1 MKRLALF
8 ATLTVCASLASAGEI
23 SNQFDAEFSLTS
35 GSRTRLGHDRQ
46 GNVAAMSGLVR
57 EVVSARLGQGPILRL
72 GFDWERFSF
81 ALPNRAPLPNTLQ
94 SLNAV
99 VGLDLQLFDSW
110 LVRLEAQPGFYSG
123 SDDFAARDFNVPFII
138 GGSYIASADLQ
149 WIVGVSVDVNRA
161 LPVLPAVGVRW
172 KFADRWVLDAIL
184 PRPRLEYEFSKELTL
199 FGGADLRGST
209 FRVSRDFGTA
219 HSDAR
224 LNRALVDLTEIRA
237 GVGASWKISSWFQAD
252 VETGVVAYRDFDFHR
267 ADTNYESKG
276 AAAYGQLVI
285 GAKF

>member
-1 MKRLALF
+1 MKRLALL
-8 ATLTVCASLASAGEI
+8 ATLAVCASLASAGEI

-46 GNVAAMSGLVR
+46 GDVAAMSGLVR
-57 EVVSARLGQGPILRL
+57 DVVSARLGQGPILRL

-123 SDDFAARDFNVPFII
+123 SADFAARDFNVPFVI

-149 WIVGVSVDVNRA
+149 WVLGVSVDVNRA
-161 LPVLPAVGVRW
+161 IPVFPAVGVRW
-172 KFADRWVLDAIL
+172 KFAGQWVLNAIL
-184 PRPRLEYEFSKELTL
+184 PRPRLEYSVSKDLTL
-199 FGGADLRGST
+199 FGGADLRGAT
-209 FRVSRDFGTA
+209 YRVSRDFGDT
-219 HSDAR
+219 HGDAR
-224 LNRALVDLTEIRA
+224 LNRAVVDLTEIRA
-237 GVGASWKISSWFQAD
+237 GIGASWKVSSWLQAD
-252 VETGVVAYRDFDFHR
+252 LETGCVAYRDFNFHR

-285 GAKF
+285 GAKY

>member
-1 MKRLALF
+1 MA
-8 ATLTVCASLASAGEI
+8 ATSPWRSWP
-23 SNQFDAEFSLTS
+23 
-35 GSRTRLGHDRQ
+35 SR
-46 GNVAAMSGLVR
+46 VR
-57 EVVSARLGQGPILRL
+57 DVVSARLGQGPILRL

-123 SDDFAARDFNVPFII
+123 SADFAARDFNVPFVI

-172 KFADRWVLDAIL
+172 KFADRWLLNAVL
-184 PRPRLEYEFSKELTL
+184 PRPRLEYEFSKDLTL

-209 FRVSRDFGTA
+209 YRVSRDFGDS
-219 HSDAR
+219 HGDPR

-237 GVGASWKISSWFQAD
+237 GVGASWKVSSWFQAD

-267 ADTNYESKG
+267 ASTNYESKG

>member
-1 MKRLALF
+1 MSKRLALF
-8 ATLTVCASLASAGEI
+8 VALALGTHALAGEI

-35 GSRTRLGHDRQ
+35 GSRTDLGQDRHGGVSGQ
-46 GNVAAMSGLVR
+46 SGLVR
-57 EVVSARLGQGPILRL
+57 DVVSVRLGEGPILRL

-94 SLNAV
+94 SLSAV

-123 SDDFAARDFNVPFII
+123 SGDFSARDFNVPFVI

-161 LPVLPAVGVRW
+161 IPVFPAVGVRW
-172 KFADRWVLDAIL
+172 KFADRWVLNAVL

-209 FRVSRDFGTA
+209 YRVSRDFGDT
-219 HSDAR
+219 HGDPR
-224 LNRALVDLTEIRA
+224 LNRAVVDLTEIRA
-237 GVGASWKISSWFQAD
+237 GVGASWKVSSWLQAD
-252 VETGVVAYRDFDFHR
+252 IETGCVAYRDFDFHR

-276 AAAYGQLVI
+276 AAGYGQLVI